1 MPEEK
6 KEISYEGMLEKCN
19 KLLAVG
25 SIDEI
30 DEFLPEL
37 MVAYDKLDLAAT
49 RLGDA
54 YDSKRDELFIKM
66 RKQKKEWRSEAT
78 DKDIETLSRS
88 MAMDEFGDRNVYKTI
103 VKHFEKYL
111 NLLTSKQI
119 KLMADDKRQREM
131 AF

>member
-66 RKQKKEWRSEAT
+66 RKQKKE
-78 DKDIETLSRS
+78 
-88 MAMDEFGDRNVYKTI
+88 
-103 VKHFEKYL
+103 
-111 NLLTSKQI
+111 QP
-119 KLMADDKRQREM
+119 
-131 AF
+131 